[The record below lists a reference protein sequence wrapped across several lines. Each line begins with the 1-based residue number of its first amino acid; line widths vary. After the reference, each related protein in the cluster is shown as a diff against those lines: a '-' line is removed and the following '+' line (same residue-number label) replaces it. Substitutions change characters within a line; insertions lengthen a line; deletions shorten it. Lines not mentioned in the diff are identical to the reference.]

1 MEETIRIL
9 VVDDEPDIRRICRI
23 LLENSGYTVL
33 EAATGLEAVETIR
46 RCPEIDLILMDI
58 MMPDLD
64 GYDACSRLR
73 ACSTAPV
80 LFLTAKTQ
88 ENDKRRAYDAGGDD
102 YLAKPFSHA
111 ELMMKVESLLR
122 RYRVYKNKSSGRML
136 RPGIVL
142 DEENRRVL
150 LDGAPLELTETE
162 FSILQCLAQKF
173 RVGREAEFIGG
184 RVGVYDGYADGL
196 LPGGTLRAKGKPYR
210 QHCGHKNDRGADDD
224 QRFFLLCRHV
234 SIPPESKNKK
244 PRLPDRERGFFDKTD
259 AHDPSIVNRENSAVP
274 GTPAEGKAQYGG
286 GTAREFHPLPR
297 KCAAQYAIVY
307 ATVYRTGTFFA
318 SPFGSVRKTYLRYRR
333 S

>member
-122 RYRVYKNKSSGRML
+122 RYRVYKGKINGKIL
-136 RPGIVL
+136 RQDIVL

-150 LDGAPLELTETE
+150 RDGAAVELTETE
-162 FSILQCLAQKF
+162 FSILQYLAAQKGKVVSVNDIYENVWHEKYMPASNNTVMVHIVNL
-173 RVGREAEFIGG
+173 RKKLERNPAE
-184 RVGVYDGYADGL
+184 
-196 LPGGTLRAKGKPYR
+196 
-210 QHCGHKNDRGADDD
+210 
-224 QRFFLLCRHV
+224 
-234 SIPPESKNKK
+234 
-244 PRLPDRERGFFDKTD
+244 PRLIRT
-259 AHDPSIVNRENSAVP
+259 VW
-274 GTPAEGKAQYGG
+274 GKGYQ
-286 GTAREFHPLPR
+286 
-297 KCAAQYAIVY
+297 ID
-307 ATVYRTGTFFA
+307 
-318 SPFGSVRKTYLRYRR
+318 
-333 S
+333 